1 MTEKKGQAAS
11 RRPYRK
17 PQLEQ
22 VQLVAE
28 EAVLV
33 GCKTKRQIGGP
44 DAGPCNATGGP
55 GKCVL
60 DAT

>member
-1 MTEKKGQAAS
+1 MTEKKGRVAS

-22 VQLVAE
+22 VKLVAE

-33 GCKTKRQIGGP
+33 GCKTKKATGP
-44 DAGPCNATGGP
+44 DAGPCNATGGR